1 MLPNGDGEESIQI
14 RELKERIEIQ
24 ERVIQ
29 LARSQHLNNITVIPI
44 ALAIVVVSDI
54 LSKFLHLS
62 DSNYVFIPLL
72 IISCKFFPNDG
83 LNIGYAPFP
92 STLTKAFQS
101 GNKRIVLKLI
111 RFYRRMQREKS
122 HIVLKALSQELE
134 SLTVN
139 DRSLFST
146 KELRKIASL
155 LKSRDPGILYPAL
168 HALAKV
174 GDESVTDDIGVFID
188 SRSTNDSLKREAQTS
203 LNEIRYRLNPEQE
216 IVDTSPAFSRN
227 LTPKG
232 ILNIDPEE
240 QEAAFESIERFS
252 RISKRSRYTRYISL
266 LVVLS
271 LIHILG
277 YQIGLPLWICV
288 VIDLLYV
295 YTRFNPKTIRKMN
308 ELIKN
313 RENRVVFRYLPL
325 ISMEIR
331 YSSNRQFTNITK
343 RLLPNAK
350 PDDAASITHYQMR
363 QLLSLLK
370 SDDQE
375 LQLAV
380 VLALGKIGKPEH
392 INKLQKILLQDN
404 ACAELMTATREAIK
418 IIEQRSHI
426 TNDNESLLRA
436 TLVLNENELLK
447 PDGNAHNYVDDLL
460 QPAEEE

>member
-1 MLPNGDGEESIQI
+1 MLMGGSEESNLNG
-14 RELKERIEIQ
+14 ELAERKQSQ
-24 ERVIQ
+24 ERVID
-29 LARSQHLNNITVIPI
+29 LARVQLREAITVIPI

-72 IISCKFFPNDG
+72 IISYQFFPNDG

-111 RFYRRMQREKS
+111 RFYRRMQREKR

-139 DRSLFST
+139 DSSLFST

-155 LKSRDPGILYPAL
+155 LKSRDAGILYPAL
-168 HALAKV
+168 HALAKI

-188 SRSTNDSLKREAQTS
+188 SRSTNDSLKLEAQTS
-203 LNEIRYRLNPEQE
+203 LNEIRYRLNAEQE
-216 IVDTSPAFSRN
+216 IVDIPPAFSRN

-240 QEAAFESIERFS
+240 QEAAFESIERS
-252 RISKRSRYTRYISL
+252 ARISKRSRYTRYISL

-271 LIHILG
+271 LIHTLG
-277 YQIGLPLWICV
+277 YLIGLPLWICV
-288 VIDLLYV
+288 VIDLLYF

-325 ISMEIR
+325 TSMEIR
-331 YSSNRQFTNITK
+331 YSSNSQFTNIAK
-343 RLLPNAK
+343 RLLPNVK
-350 PDDAASITHYQMR
+350 PEDAASITHYQMR

-370 SDDQE
+370 SDDEE

-380 VLALGKIGKPEH
+380 VLALDKIGKPEH
-392 INKLQKILLQDN
+392 INDLQKILLQHK

-418 IIEQRSHI
+418 MIEQRSHI
-426 TNDNESLLRA
+426 TNDNKSLLRA
-436 TLVLNENELLK
+436 TAIYNDNDLLK
-447 PDGNAHNYVDDLL
+447 PEGSAHADSRDLL
-460 QPAEEE
+460 HPSEEE